1 MFLKKSSARVVIIGG
16 GIQGISLAYH
26 LAKRNL
32 TDVIV
37 IEMNTLGSGSSGRSA
52 AVIGHVFQEEKT
64 LPLTRLSYEAL
75 MCFQD
80 EFEMPCGFKPIGCLL
95 LANTKKAALLQ
106 QRQILLQ
113 KNGIE
118 SFIVSRKTIES
129 LTPGLALKDIELGL
143 HTPKDGE
150 IDPHSI
156 MMAYTRYA
164 RQRGVTFLE
173 GVRAVELEI
182 RKGETAGV
190 HTTAG
195 LISAPCVVNAAGFR
209 AREVASW
216 AGMNLPITNMK
227 RHILVTGP
235 LSTYSRTI
243 PFTYEIDVE
252 WYMRREGPGLLIGMG
267 ATESDEEDPQVD
279 PEVLDFMVQH
289 SVCRAPA
296 LAEAGLMTSWAGLM
310 TSWAGLRPVT
320 PDGKPILG
328 EARHVRGF
336 INDCGWGGHGVMH
349 APAGGRILAELII
362 DRNTNSADI
371 APFSASRFVQ

>member
-1 MFLKKSSARVVIIGG
+1 MFLKKSSTRVIIIGG

-26 LAKRNL
+26 LAKRGL

-37 IEMNTLGSGSSGRSA
+37 VEMNTLGSGSSGRSA

-64 LPLTRLSYEAL
+64 LPFMLLSYEAL

-80 EFEMPCGFKPIGCLL
+80 EFDMSCGFKPIGCLV
-95 LANTKKAALLQ
+95 LASRKKAAVLR

-113 KNGIE
+113 KNGVE
-118 SFIVSRKTIES
+118 SYIVDRKKIES
-129 LTPGLALKDIELGL
+129 LTPGLALEDIEVGL
-143 HTPKDGE
+143 YTPEDGE

-156 MMAYTRYA
+156 MMAYTRQA

-173 GVRAVELEI
+173 GVKAVELEI
-182 RKGETAGV
+182 RDGEVTGV
-190 HTTAG
+190 YTTAG

-209 AREVASW
+209 GREVASW

-235 LSTYSRTI
+235 ISTYTRTI
-243 PFTYEIDVE
+243 PFTYEVEVE
-252 WYMRREGPGLLIGMG
+252 WYIRKEGPGLLIGMG

-279 PEVLDFMVQH
+279 PEILDSIVQH
-289 SVCRAPA
+289 SIYRAPA
-296 LAEAGLMTSWAGLM
+296 LAEAGLMTSWAGL
-310 TSWAGLRPVT
+310 RPVT
-320 PDGKPILG
+320 PDGDPILG
-328 EARHVRGF
+328 EALQVRGF

-349 APAGGRILAELII
+349 APAGGLVLAELII
-362 DRNTNSADI
+362 DGKTTSVDI
-371 APFSASRFVQ
+371 THFNASRFVQ